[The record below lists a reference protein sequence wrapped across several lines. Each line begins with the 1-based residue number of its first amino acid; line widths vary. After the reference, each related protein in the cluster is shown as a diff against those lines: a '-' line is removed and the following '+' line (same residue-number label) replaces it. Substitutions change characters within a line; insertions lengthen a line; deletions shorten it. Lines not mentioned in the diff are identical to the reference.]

1 MMKKL
6 VSLLLALVMA
16 LGLCTSA
23 IAETNGESE
32 DVQTGNETYTMETVL
47 AGVDALTLEDVAES
61 ERDAAKEAAKN
72 FLQTNFAVVK
82 NNGKF
87 FLVITDV
94 RFRYDL
100 FFVTEGDKTRV
111 KGIVDNYEAPIAN
124 GSKTTIKAVLN
135 SYIVQY
141 GNNCGRIDGV
151 DFGWLMNIYKAAAER
166 LVLQSTETGK
176 VQGID
181 KLRINGGEDSTYPY
195 KNGEYI
201 KGDGPNSTAQDMAN
215 SAVTYFKKYFKC
227 GTETFNEETR
237 GTVTYNKDIYENNSF
252 KNRDK
257 AQQAITDYNNLSP
270 MAQIYLNELE
280 IYQDGGPGVGPR
292 GISFWQLIQ
301 QYNEQLNG
309 SQGGGNNPSH
319 GPTTGNITDVK
330 SLPDAASVAGTQA
343 RDFLGGANGST
354 TGVVKY
360 TYTPGGNDKAP
371 VGDISI
377 NGTDIGNDGMFTD
390 TAKARAAIN
399 AYYNL
404 QPAAR
409 DILDM
414 LFLRE
419 KTPWGAQLW
428 KFSRRM
434 ANFESMVQIAE
445 SKGDDS
451 VKTDPLSKENGAAEM
466 LRSTGGFTAPDLGR
480 NFTITF
486 PRQLERGTDYNYNY
500 QVVDGVGVLTVEMY
514 AGNKQH
520 WIEAGLANPEGIKYT
535 VVLRNPTNGIYHG
548 AAAGNGNS
556 GVWDAWAKG
565 TIALNEYTDE
575 MEKFSF
581 GLAAVNTRDGFM
593 TVNAIENYGEM
604 MVLSVWNSNKN
615 MNEGSPVKNLVL
627 VRIRVVDQFS
637 YEAEAGMVPAVNVK
651 DEERVKVTGVNAE
664 IWNVTREAERLVVR
678 PKDGTLASK
687 FENGQISP
695 IGTLTIKAPEGYTE
709 LDSVI
714 MNGKPMNEKSFE
726 NGVWTCPRFFPVQ
739 DNGNAAMVSTRTFV
753 LNWKSGSGQNA
764 KYFPETFTLYFGES
778 SSAVEDALN
787 KAYKDNYQVNTD
799 MTISLQPKTNMEKD
813 IGAVGDNGINVIYD
827 EITGGFH
834 TTFDSKKGMPTL
846 ALLEKGMVIEPS
858 AEIKEN
864 GTVAGFHAHPFETNN
879 DPQNMGSSWF
889 DSVMKGFIEEHRDTN
904 HTRTYGYPSNT
915 VARTIPFVAT
925 NKLVR
930 DGMTVYFSFTQAY
943 RGMVI
948 EWVDAQDKVLGYT
961 FAYGRND
968 PFVATTQTDMTAGGP
983 EENREYSEPFAV
995 GPDGGK
1001 FWCERYPQEGGNGQ
1015 KWYFRLR
1022 VSGHSEWSGEYTVYL
1037 PYSYLEITDAEAQ
1050 RLINSGRKARID
1062 HYVNGDG
1069 MAPET
1074 LEGTYTEW
1082 GICFKTGSFSPF
1094 VISTAAQSSS
1104 GGGYYYGG
1112 ASTPGISAVKTADA
1126 AKSATD
1132 YTSGIYGLTF
1142 RSTAAFSGFKGVQVD
1157 GRTIAAANYVAE
1169 DNGGIEVYLKAVYL
1183 RTLKDGRHTV
1193 TILSDAG
1200 NVTMNFTI
1208 GGVDSPTTF
1217 DAGIGAYVGMALASV
1232 GGMAWIRRRKR

>member
-1 MMKKL
+1 MMKKV

-61 ERDAAKEAAKN
+61 ERGAAKEAAKN
-72 FLQTNFAVVK
+72 FLQTNFAVVT

-141 GNNCGRIDGV
+141 GNNCGRTDGV

-215 SAVTYFKKYFKC
+215 SAVTYFKKYFEC

-309 SQGGGNNPSH
+309 SQGGGNNPG
-319 GPTTGNITDVK
+319 GPPPSTGNVTDV
-330 SLPDAASVAGTQA
+330 SNLPGNGQPNEEAKV
-343 RDFLGGANGST
+343 FLGQNGYME
-354 TGVVKY
+354 Y
-360 TYTPGGNDKAP
+360 TYTSEYES
-371 VGDISI
+371 DISFRGVSI
-377 NGTDIGNDGMFTD
+377 DNKGRFVE
-390 TAKARAAIN
+390 AQKVRAAIT
-399 AYYNL
+399 AYKNL
-404 QPAAR
+404 SQEAKS
-409 DILDM
+409 ILNN
-414 LFLRE
+414 LRICADDE
-419 KTPWGAQLW
+419 QWT
-428 KFSRRM
+428 FSRRM
-434 ANFESMVQIAE
+434 WHLERMLYFSESSNSSRVTPVTMPKDGVVEA
-445 SKGDDS
+445 
-451 VKTDPLSKENGAAEM
+451 M
-466 LRSTGGFTAPDLGR
+466 LEAGFTAPVLGDD
-480 NFTITF
+480 FAVAF
-486 PRQLERGTDYNYNY
+486 PSQLERYKDYDYNYSIIDN
-500 QVVDGVGVLTVEMY
+500 VGVLTVEVR
-514 AGNKQH
+514 AGDRAHWLEAASASDDGDITYGIVFRNKT
-520 WIEAGLANPEGIKYT
+520 GAN
-535 VVLRNPTNGIYHG
+535 YHG
-548 AAAGNGNS
+548 SAFGNGGSGYWQVWAANEETLKNS
-556 GVWDAWAKG
+556 GKA
-565 TIALNEYTDE
+565 TTHYNSL
-575 MEKFSF
+575 
-581 GLAAVNTRDGFM
+581 GLAAVNQQNGVM

-604 MVLSVWNSNKN
+604 MALSVWNNASSAK
-615 MNEGSPVKNLVL
+615 EGAPVKHLL
-627 VRIRVVDQFS
+627 TMRIRIVDQFT
-637 YEAEAGMVPAVNVK
+637 YEAEAGMGEEVLPAVNVQ
-651 DEERVKVTGVNAE
+651 DEKRVSYTLNGENTWRVV
-664 IWNVTREAERLVVR
+664 REKERLVVR
-678 PKDGTLASK
+678 PAEGTLADK
-687 FENGQISP
+687 FAANNDWSNV
-695 IGTLTIKAPEGYTE
+695 IGTLTVATPIAGYK
-709 LDSVI
+709 LAAV
-714 MNGKPMNEKSFE
+714 NGNPVN
-726 NGVWTCPRFFPVQ
+726 NGGDTWICDRFFPQ
-739 DNGNAAMVSTRTFV
+739 SN
-753 LNWKSGSGQNA
+753 GQNTSGVVTTRQFTLTWTSNSDQYA
-764 KYFPETFTLYFGES
+764 ETFTLYIGEN
-778 SSAVEDALN
+778 SAVVKNELN
-787 KAYKDNYQVNTD
+787 EAYKELNNGRT
-799 MTISLQPKTNMEKD
+799 TIVAFQSANDAQQD
-813 IGAVGDNGINVIYD
+813 ISDVSGSSVDVVYD
-827 EITGGFH
+827 SVTGGFH
-834 TTFDSKKGMPTL
+834 TTFDSSKPMPT
-846 ALLEKGMVIEPS
+846 AEQLEQGMVIEPG
-858 AEIKEN
+858 EGIDK
-864 GTVAGFHAHPFETNN
+864 TKVARFHVHPFQTNA
-879 DPQNMGSSWF
+879 DPADSTSDWF
-889 DSVMKGFIEEHRDTN
+889 KDILKGFQKERED
-904 HTRTYGYPSNT
+904 SNKSDQIFDYKAT
-915 VARTIPFVAT
+915 EDNIARTIPFVAT
-925 NKLVR
+925 NSVTH
-930 DGMTVYFSFTQAY
+930 GGVTVYFAFTPAY
-943 RGMVI
+943 RGKVI

-968 PFVATTQTDMTAGGP
+968 PFVATTQTDMTASGP
-983 EENREYSEPFAV
+983 EENRKYSEPFAV

-1022 VSGHSEWSGEYTVYL
+1022 VSGHSEWNGEYTVYL
-1037 PYSYLEITDAEAQ
+1037 PYSYLKITDAEAQ

-1082 GICFKTGSFSPF
+1082 GICFKTSSFSPF

-1104 GGGYYYGG
+1104 GGGYYYYGG
-1112 ASTPGISAVKTADA
+1112 ASTPSISAVKTADA

-1169 DNGGIEVYLKAVYL
+1169 DNSGIEVYLKAVYL

-1232 GGMAWIRRRKR
+1232 GGMAWMRRRKR

>member
-1 MMKKL
+1 MKKA
-6 VSLLLALVMA
+6 VSLLLTLI
-16 LGLCTSA
+16 LTLSLCTPVLADPGDEGEENMPQQGQQENNGPQWPADTEQCFFYEDNNEIYYSGTGLSQGRSVTFGQ
-23 IAETNGESE
+23 IFKRTHIEGTGDSFTPLTGFTVDSTTKEGLTAEANGNALTISVAGDCEPGESFVILTADNE
-32 DVQTGNETYTMETVL
+32 KYALCVNVHESSGGN
-47 AGVDALTLEDVAES
+47 
-61 ERDAAKEAAKN
+61 
-72 FLQTNFAVVK
+72 
-82 NNGKF
+82 
-87 FLVITDV
+87 
-94 RFRYDL
+94 
-100 FFVTEGDKTRV
+100 
-111 KGIVDNYEAPIAN
+111 
-124 GSKTTIKAVLN
+124 
-135 SYIVQY
+135 
-141 GNNCGRIDGV
+141 
-151 DFGWLMNIYKAAAER
+151 
-166 LVLQSTETGK
+166 
-176 VQGID
+176 QG
-181 KLRINGGEDSTYPY
+181 G
-195 KNGEYI
+195 
-201 KGDGPNSTAQDMAN
+201 Q
-215 SAVTYFKKYFKC
+215 
-227 GTETFNEETR
+227 
-237 GTVTYNKDIYENNSF
+237 
-252 KNRDK
+252 
-257 AQQAITDYNNLSP
+257 
-270 MAQIYLNELE
+270 
-280 IYQDGGPGVGPR
+280 GGP
-292 GISFWQLIQ
+292 
-301 QYNEQLNG
+301 
-309 SQGGGNNPSH
+309 
-319 GPTTGNITDVK
+319 PTTGQIK
-330 SLPDAASVAGTQA
+330 DAKQLTGDKPAIDMALDYLGIGTSGAAGSVTY
-343 RDFLGGANGST
+343 
-354 TGVVKY
+354 KY
-360 TYTPGGNDKAP
+360 VDGGNS
-371 VGDISI
+371 DISI
-377 NGTDIGNDGMFTD
+377 NGTSIGPDGLFTD
-390 TAKARAAIN
+390 TAAARAAVN
-399 AYYNL
+399 AYYSL
-404 QPAAR
+404 QPAAQN
-409 DILDM
+409 ILDT
-414 LFLRE
+414 LYLRVNDE
-419 KTPWGAQLW
+419 LW
-428 KFSRRM
+428 MFSRRM
-434 ANFESMVQIAE
+434 DYFRQLVQIAE
-445 SKGDDS
+445 AKGDDS
-451 VKTDPLSKENGAAEM
+451 VPTDPLDSENEAAVM
-466 LRSTGGFTAPDLGR
+466 LKNGGFTAPALGR
-480 NFTITF
+480 DMTITF
-486 PRQLERGTDYNYNY
+486 PEQLVRGVDYNYNY
-500 QVVDGVGVLTVEMY
+500 ALVDSIGVLTVEIY
-514 AGNKQH
+514 KGEKQH
-520 WIEAGLANPEGIKYT
+520 WIEAARNNPKGINYQ
-535 VVLRNPTNGIYHG
+535 VIFRNPTGGDYHEST
-548 AAAGNGNS
+548 AGNGNS

-565 TIALNEYTDE
+565 TIALNKYTDE

-651 DEERVKVTGVNAE
+651 DKERVKVTGVNAE

-879 DPQNMGSSWF
+879 DPQDMDSSWF
-889 DSVMKGFIEEHRDTN
+889 DSVMKGFIEEHKDTN

-925 NKLVR
+925 NELKR
-930 DGMTVYFSFTQAY
+930 DGVTVYFSFTQAY

-968 PFVATTQTDMTAGGP
+968 PFVATTQTDMIENGP
-983 EENREYSEPFAV
+983 TKGTKYDEPFAV

-1037 PYSYLEITDAEAQ
+1037 PYGYLGISEQEAQ

-1082 GICFKTGSFSPF
+1082 GICFKTSSFSPF

-1217 DAGIGAYVGMALASV
+1217 DAGIGAYIGMALASV
-1232 GGMAWIRRRKR
+1232 GGMAWMRRRKR

>member
-1 MMKKL
+1 MKKA

-16 LGLCTSA
+16 VGLVVPVWGNDLPSGTKPLFFYGQDNKQEWHYFNGTGLGQGNSVTFDRVYKDEGNDSYTQLTGFTVDSQATAAGLTATVNGGALTVTAANDCD
-23 IAETNGESE
+23 AEVKFVVIEAAG
-32 DVQTGNETYTMETVL
+32 VKYALRVIVNETS
-47 AGVDALTLEDVAES
+47 G
-61 ERDAAKEAAKN
+61 
-72 FLQTNFAVVK
+72 
-82 NNGKF
+82 
-87 FLVITDV
+87 
-94 RFRYDL
+94 
-100 FFVTEGDKTRV
+100 
-111 KGIVDNYEAPIAN
+111 
-124 GSKTTIKAVLN
+124 
-135 SYIVQY
+135 
-141 GNNCGRIDGV
+141 GN
-151 DFGWLMNIYKAAAER
+151 
-166 LVLQSTETGK
+166 
-176 VQGID
+176 QG
-181 KLRINGGEDSTYPY
+181 G
-195 KNGEYI
+195 
-201 KGDGPNSTAQDMAN
+201 Q
-215 SAVTYFKKYFKC
+215 
-227 GTETFNEETR
+227 
-237 GTVTYNKDIYENNSF
+237 
-252 KNRDK
+252 
-257 AQQAITDYNNLSP
+257 
-270 MAQIYLNELE
+270 
-280 IYQDGGPGVGPR
+280 GGP
-292 GISFWQLIQ
+292 
-301 QYNEQLNG
+301 
-309 SQGGGNNPSH
+309 
-319 GPTTGNITDVK
+319 PTTGQIK
-330 SLPDAASVAGTQA
+330 DAKQLTGDKPAIDMALDYLGIGTSGAAGSVTY
-343 RDFLGGANGST
+343 
-354 TGVVKY
+354 KY
-360 TYTPGGNDKAP
+360 VDGGNS
-371 VGDISI
+371 DISI
-377 NGTDIGNDGMFTD
+377 NGTSIGPDGLFTD
-390 TAKARAAIN
+390 TAAARAAVN
-399 AYYNL
+399 AYYSL
-404 QPAAR
+404 QPAAQN
-409 DILDM
+409 ILDT
-414 LFLRE
+414 LYLRVNDE
-419 KTPWGAQLW
+419 LW
-428 KFSRRM
+428 MFSRRM
-434 ANFESMVQIAE
+434 DYFRQLVQIAE
-445 SKGDDS
+445 AKGDDS
-451 VKTDPLSKENGAAEM
+451 VPTDPLDSENEAAVM
-466 LRSTGGFTAPDLGR
+466 LKNGGFTAPALGR
-480 NFTITF
+480 DMTITF
-486 PRQLERGTDYNYNY
+486 PEQLVRGVDYNYNY
-500 QVVDGVGVLTVEMY
+500 ALVDSIGVLTVEIY
-514 AGNKQH
+514 KGEKQH
-520 WIEAGLANPEGIKYT
+520 WIEAARNNPKGINYQ
-535 VVLRNPTNGIYHG
+535 VIFRNPTGGDYHEST
-548 AAAGNGNS
+548 AGNGNS

-565 TIALNEYTDE
+565 EISLRKNSDRTDS
-575 MEKFSF
+575 KGF

-604 MVLSVWNSNKN
+604 MVLSVWNSNEN

-637 YEAEAGMVPAVNVK
+637 YETEAGMGEESLPAVNVK
-651 DEERVKVTGVNAE
+651 DKERVKVTGVNAE

-726 NGVWTCPRFFPVQ
+726 NGVWTCPRFFPFQ
-739 DNGNAAMVSTRTFV
+739 DNSSAAMVSTRTFV
-753 LNWKSGSGQNA
+753 LNWKNGSGQNA

-778 SSAVEDALN
+778 RSAVEDALN
-787 KAYKDNYQVNTD
+787 KAYRDNYQVNTN
-799 MTISLQPKTNMEKD
+799 MTVSLQPGTEAEKD
-813 IGAVGDNGINVIYD
+813 ISAVGGTGINVIYD

-858 AEIKEN
+858 AEIKGK

-879 DPQNMGSSWF
+879 DPQDMDSSWF
-889 DSVMKGFIEEHRDTN
+889 DSVMKGFIEEHKDTN

-930 DGMTVYFSFTQAY
+930 DGVTVYFAFTQAY

-968 PFVATTQTDMTAGGP
+968 PFVATTQTDMTASGP
-983 EENREYSEPFAV
+983 EENRKYSEPFAV

-1022 VSGHSEWSGEYTVYL
+1022 VSGHSEWNGEYTVYL
-1037 PYSYLEITDAEAQ
+1037 PYSYLEITGAEAQ

-1082 GICFKTGSFSPF
+1082 GICFKTRSFSPF

-1104 GGGYYYGG
+1104 GGGYYYYGG

-1217 DAGIGAYVGMALASV
+1217 DAGIGAYIGMALASV
-1232 GGMAWIRRRKR
+1232 GGMAWMRRRKR

>member
-1 MMKKL
+1 MMKKV

-16 LGLCTSA
+16 LGLVVPVWGNDLPSGTEPLFFYGQDNKQEWHYFNGTGLGQGNSVTFDRVYKDEGNDSYTQLTGFTVDSQATAAGLTATVNGGALTVTAANDCD
-23 IAETNGESE
+23 AEVKFVVIEAAG
-32 DVQTGNETYTMETVL
+32 VKYALRVIVNETS
-47 AGVDALTLEDVAES
+47 G
-61 ERDAAKEAAKN
+61 
-72 FLQTNFAVVK
+72 
-82 NNGKF
+82 
-87 FLVITDV
+87 
-94 RFRYDL
+94 
-100 FFVTEGDKTRV
+100 
-111 KGIVDNYEAPIAN
+111 
-124 GSKTTIKAVLN
+124 
-135 SYIVQY
+135 
-141 GNNCGRIDGV
+141 GN
-151 DFGWLMNIYKAAAER
+151 
-166 LVLQSTETGK
+166 
-176 VQGID
+176 QG
-181 KLRINGGEDSTYPY
+181 G
-195 KNGEYI
+195 
-201 KGDGPNSTAQDMAN
+201 Q
-215 SAVTYFKKYFKC
+215 
-227 GTETFNEETR
+227 
-237 GTVTYNKDIYENNSF
+237 
-252 KNRDK
+252 
-257 AQQAITDYNNLSP
+257 
-270 MAQIYLNELE
+270 
-280 IYQDGGPGVGPR
+280 GGP
-292 GISFWQLIQ
+292 
-301 QYNEQLNG
+301 
-309 SQGGGNNPSH
+309 
-319 GPTTGNITDVK
+319 PTTGQIK
-330 SLPDAASVAGTQA
+330 DAKQLTGDKPAIDMALDYLGIGTSGAAGSVTY
-343 RDFLGGANGST
+343 
-354 TGVVKY
+354 KY
-360 TYTPGGNDKAP
+360 VDGGNS
-371 VGDISI
+371 DISI
-377 NGTDIGNDGMFTD
+377 NGTSIGPDGLFTD
-390 TAKARAAIN
+390 TAAARAAVN
-399 AYYNL
+399 AYYSL
-404 QPAAR
+404 QPAAQN
-409 DILDM
+409 ILDT
-414 LFLRE
+414 LYLRVNDE
-419 KTPWGAQLW
+419 LW
-428 KFSRRM
+428 MFSRRM
-434 ANFESMVQIAE
+434 DYFRQLVQIAE
-445 SKGDDS
+445 AKGDDS
-451 VKTDPLSKENGAAEM
+451 VPTDPLDSENEAAVM
-466 LRSTGGFTAPDLGR
+466 LKNGGFTAPALGR
-480 NFTITF
+480 DMTITF
-486 PRQLERGTDYNYNY
+486 PEQLVRGVDYNYNY
-500 QVVDGVGVLTVEMY
+500 ALVDSIGVLTVEIY
-514 AGNKQH
+514 KGEKQH
-520 WIEAGLANPEGIKYT
+520 WIEAARNNPKGINYQ
-535 VVLRNPTNGIYHG
+535 VIFRNPTGGDYHEST
-548 AAAGNGNS
+548 AGNGNS

-565 TIALNEYTDE
+565 EISLRKNSDRTDS
-575 MEKFSF
+575 KGF

-604 MVLSVWNSNKN
+604 MVLSVWNSNEN

-637 YEAEAGMVPAVNVK
+637 YEAETGMVPAVNVK

-726 NGVWTCPRFFPVQ
+726 NGVWTCPRFFPFQ
-739 DNGNAAMVSTRTFV
+739 DNGSAAMVSTRTFV

-778 SSAVEDALN
+778 SSAVKAALN
-787 KAYKDNYQVNTD
+787 KAYIDNGGTGSIAV
-799 MTISLQPKTNMEKD
+799 SLQPGIEAEKD
-813 IGAVGDNGINVIYD
+813 IGAVGDTGISVAYD

-834 TTFDSKKGMPTL
+834 TTFDSEKGMPTL

-858 AEIKEN
+858 TEIKGN
-864 GTVAGFHAHPFETNN
+864 GAVAGFHAHPFETNN

-889 DSVMKGFIEEHRDTN
+889 DSVMKGFIEEHKDTN
-904 HTRTYGYPSNT
+904 HTRTYDYSSNT

-930 DGMTVYFSFTQAY
+930 DGVTVYFSFTQAY

-968 PFVATTQTDMTAGGP
+968 PFVATTQTDMTASGP
-983 EENREYSEPFAV
+983 EENSEYSEPFAV

-1037 PYSYLEITDAEAQ
+1037 PYGYLGISEQEAQ

-1082 GICFKTGSFSPF
+1082 GICFKTRSFSPF

-1104 GGGYYYGG
+1104 GGGYYYYGG

-1217 DAGIGAYVGMALASV
+1217 DAGIGAYIGMALASV
-1232 GGMAWIRRRKR
+1232 GGMAWMSRKKR

>member
-1 MMKKL
+1 MMKKV

-61 ERDAAKEAAKN
+61 ERGAAKEAAKN
-72 FLQTNFAVVK
+72 FLQTNFAVVT

-141 GNNCGRIDGV
+141 GNNCGRTDGV

-215 SAVTYFKKYFKC
+215 SAVTYFKKYFEC

-309 SQGGGNNPSH
+309 SQGGGNNPG
-319 GPTTGNITDVK
+319 GPPPSTGNVTDV
-330 SLPDAASVAGTQA
+330 SNLPGNGQPNEEAKV
-343 RDFLGGANGST
+343 FLGQNGYME
-354 TGVVKY
+354 Y
-360 TYTPGGNDKAP
+360 TYTSEYES
-371 VGDISI
+371 DISFRGVSI
-377 NGTDIGNDGMFTD
+377 DNKGRFVE
-390 TAKARAAIN
+390 AQKVRAAIT
-399 AYYNL
+399 AYKNL
-404 QPAAR
+404 SQEAKS
-409 DILDM
+409 ILNN
-414 LFLRE
+414 LRICADDE
-419 KTPWGAQLW
+419 QWT
-428 KFSRRM
+428 FSRRM
-434 ANFESMVQIAE
+434 WHLERMLYFSESSNSSRVTPVTMPKDGVVEA
-445 SKGDDS
+445 
-451 VKTDPLSKENGAAEM
+451 M
-466 LRSTGGFTAPDLGR
+466 LEAGFTAPVLGDD
-480 NFTITF
+480 FAVAF
-486 PRQLERGTDYNYNY
+486 PSQLERYKDYDYNYSIIDN
-500 QVVDGVGVLTVEMY
+500 VGVLTVEVR
-514 AGNKQH
+514 AGDRAHWLEAASASDDGDITYGIVFRNKT
-520 WIEAGLANPEGIKYT
+520 GAN
-535 VVLRNPTNGIYHG
+535 YHG
-548 AAAGNGNS
+548 SAFGNGGSGYWQVWAANEETLKNS
-556 GVWDAWAKG
+556 GKA
-565 TIALNEYTDE
+565 TTHYNSL
-575 MEKFSF
+575 
-581 GLAAVNTRDGFM
+581 GLAAVNQQNGVM

-604 MVLSVWNSNKN
+604 MALSVWNNASSAK
-615 MNEGSPVKNLVL
+615 EGAPVKHLL
-627 VRIRVVDQFS
+627 TMRIRIVDQFT
-637 YEAEAGMVPAVNVK
+637 YEAEAGMGEEVLPAVNVQ
-651 DEERVKVTGVNAE
+651 DEKRVSYTLNGENTWRVV
-664 IWNVTREAERLVVR
+664 REKERLVVR
-678 PKDGTLASK
+678 PAEGTLADK
-687 FENGQISP
+687 FAANNDWSNV
-695 IGTLTIKAPEGYTE
+695 IGTLTVATPIAGYK
-709 LDSVI
+709 LAAV
-714 MNGKPMNEKSFE
+714 NGNPVN
-726 NGVWTCPRFFPVQ
+726 NGGDTWICDRFFPQ
-739 DNGNAAMVSTRTFV
+739 SN
-753 LNWKSGSGQNA
+753 GQNTSGVVTTRQFTLTWTSNSDQYA
-764 KYFPETFTLYFGES
+764 ETFTLYIGEN
-778 SSAVEDALN
+778 SAVVKNELN
-787 KAYKDNYQVNTD
+787 EAYKELNNGRT
-799 MTISLQPKTNMEKD
+799 TIVAFQSANDAQQD
-813 IGAVGDNGINVIYD
+813 ISDVSGSSVDVVYD
-827 EITGGFH
+827 SVTGGFH
-834 TTFDSKKGMPTL
+834 TTFDSSKPMPT
-846 ALLEKGMVIEPS
+846 AEQLEQGMVIEPG
-858 AEIKEN
+858 EGIDK
-864 GTVAGFHAHPFETNN
+864 TKVARFHVHPFQTNA
-879 DPQNMGSSWF
+879 DPADSTSDWF
-889 DSVMKGFIEEHRDTN
+889 KDILKGFQKERED
-904 HTRTYGYPSNT
+904 SNKSDQIFDYKAT
-915 VARTIPFVAT
+915 EDNIARTIPFVAT
-925 NKLVR
+925 NSVTH
-930 DGMTVYFSFTQAY
+930 GGVTVYFAFTQAY
-943 RGMVI
+943 RGKVI

-968 PFVATTQTDMTAGGP
+968 PFVATTQTDMTASGP
-983 EENREYSEPFAV
+983 EENRKYSEPFAV

-1022 VSGHSEWSGEYTVYL
+1022 VSGHSEWNGEYTVYL
-1037 PYSYLEITDAEAQ
+1037 PYSYLKITDAEAQ

-1082 GICFKTGSFSPF
+1082 GICFKTSSFSPF

-1104 GGGYYYGG
+1104 GGGYYYYGG
-1112 ASTPGISAVKTADA
+1112 ASTPGISAVKTANA

-1193 TILSDAG
+1193 TILSDTG

-1232 GGMAWIRRRKR
+1232 GGMAWMRRRKR

>member
-1 MMKKL
+1 MMKKV

-61 ERDAAKEAAKN
+61 ERGAAKEAAKN
-72 FLQTNFAVVK
+72 FLQTNFAVVT

-141 GNNCGRIDGV
+141 GNNCGRTDGV

-215 SAVTYFKKYFKC
+215 SAVTYFKKYFEC

-309 SQGGGNNPSH
+309 SQGGGNNPG
-319 GPTTGNITDVK
+319 GPPPSTGNVTDV
-330 SLPDAASVAGTQA
+330 SNLPGNGQPNEEAKV
-343 RDFLGGANGST
+343 FLGQNGYME
-354 TGVVKY
+354 Y
-360 TYTPGGNDKAP
+360 TYTSEYES
-371 VGDISI
+371 DISFRGVSI
-377 NGTDIGNDGMFTD
+377 DNKGRFVE
-390 TAKARAAIN
+390 AQKVRAAIT
-399 AYYNL
+399 AYKNL
-404 QPAAR
+404 SQEAKS
-409 DILDM
+409 ILNN
-414 LFLRE
+414 LRICADDE
-419 KTPWGAQLW
+419 QWT
-428 KFSRRM
+428 FSRRM
-434 ANFESMVQIAE
+434 WHLERMLYFSESSNSSRVTPVTMPKDGVVEA
-445 SKGDDS
+445 
-451 VKTDPLSKENGAAEM
+451 M
-466 LRSTGGFTAPDLGR
+466 LEAGFTAPVLGDD
-480 NFTITF
+480 FAVAF
-486 PRQLERGTDYNYNY
+486 PSQLERYKDYDYNYSIIDN
-500 QVVDGVGVLTVEMY
+500 VGVLTVEVR
-514 AGNKQH
+514 AGDRAHWLEAASASDDGDITYGIVFRNKT
-520 WIEAGLANPEGIKYT
+520 GAN
-535 VVLRNPTNGIYHG
+535 YHG
-548 AAAGNGNS
+548 SAFGNGGSGYWQVWAANEETLKNS
-556 GVWDAWAKG
+556 GKA
-565 TIALNEYTDE
+565 TTHYNSL
-575 MEKFSF
+575 
-581 GLAAVNTRDGFM
+581 GLAAVNQQNGVM

-604 MVLSVWNSNKN
+604 MALSVWNNASSAK
-615 MNEGSPVKNLVL
+615 EGAPVKHLL
-627 VRIRVVDQFS
+627 TMRIRIVDQFT
-637 YEAEAGMVPAVNVK
+637 YEAEAGMGEEVLPAVNVQ
-651 DEERVKVTGVNAE
+651 DEKRVSYTLNGENTWRVV
-664 IWNVTREAERLVVR
+664 REKERLVVR
-678 PKDGTLASK
+678 PAEGTLADK
-687 FENGQISP
+687 FAANNDWSNV
-695 IGTLTIKAPEGYTE
+695 IGTLTVATPIAGYK
-709 LDSVI
+709 LAAV
-714 MNGKPMNEKSFE
+714 NGNPVN
-726 NGVWTCPRFFPVQ
+726 NGGDTWICDRFFPQ
-739 DNGNAAMVSTRTFV
+739 SN
-753 LNWKSGSGQNA
+753 GQNTSGVVTTRQFTLTWTSNSDQYA
-764 KYFPETFTLYFGES
+764 ETFTLYIGEN
-778 SSAVEDALN
+778 SAVVKNELN
-787 KAYKDNYQVNTD
+787 EAYKELNNGRT
-799 MTISLQPKTNMEKD
+799 TIVAFQSANDAQQD
-813 IGAVGDNGINVIYD
+813 ISDVSGSSVDVVYD
-827 EITGGFH
+827 SVTGGFH
-834 TTFDSKKGMPTL
+834 TTFDSSKPMPT
-846 ALLEKGMVIEPS
+846 AEQLEQGMVIEPG
-858 AEIKEN
+858 EGIDK
-864 GTVAGFHAHPFETNN
+864 TKVARFHVHPFQTNA
-879 DPQNMGSSWF
+879 DPADSTSDWF
-889 DSVMKGFIEEHRDTN
+889 KDILKGFQKERED
-904 HTRTYGYPSNT
+904 SNKSDQIFDYKAT
-915 VARTIPFVAT
+915 EDNIARTIPFVAT
-925 NKLVR
+925 NSVTH
-930 DGMTVYFSFTQAY
+930 GGVTVYFAFTQAY
-943 RGMVI
+943 RGKVI

-968 PFVATTQTDMTAGGP
+968 PFVATTQTDMTASGP
-983 EENREYSEPFAV
+983 EENRKYSEPFAV

-1082 GICFKTGSFSPF
+1082 GICFKTSSFSPF

-1104 GGGYYYGG
+1104 GGGYYYYGG

-1217 DAGIGAYVGMALASV
+1217 DAGIGAYIGMALASV
-1232 GGMAWIRRRKR
+1232 GGMAWMRRRKR

>member
-1 MMKKL
+1 MMKKV

-16 LGLCTSA
+16 LGLCVNVW
-23 IAETNGESE
+23 AEGDDENT
-32 DVQTGNETYTMETVL
+32 QTGSQEYTMETVVEG
-47 AGVDALTLEDVAES
+47 AVALTDNEAEKAAI
-61 ERDAAKEAAKN
+61 RDYLN
-72 FLQTNFAVVK
+72 TYFAVVD
-82 NNGKF
+82 NENG
-87 FLVITDV
+87 
-94 RFRYDL
+94 
-100 FFVTEGDKTRV
+100 FFVVINNVGLRRDIFVQTQEQKATVQNAVNGYNAQIGETNRSTAAILGEYQV
-111 KGIVDNYEAPIAN
+111 K
-124 GSKTTIKAVLN
+124 
-135 SYIVQY
+135 Y
-141 GNNCGRIDGV
+141 GNGART
-151 DFGWLMNIYKAAAER
+151 FGNLMGMYTAALNRPAVQINEG
-166 LVLQSTETGK
+166 SNGPDTGK
-176 VQGID
+176 VKGVHLLKSSD
-181 KLRINGGEDSTYPY
+181 GTDYPY
-195 KNGEYI
+195 NNAEYI
-201 KGDGPNSTAQDMAN
+201 TAADAN
-215 SAVTYFKKYFKC
+215 AAIEY
-227 GTETFNEETR
+227 FNEYFTYRTWELKD
-237 GTVTYNKDIYENNSF
+237 GNKYNTVTYNDSIYSKET
-252 KNRDK
+252 DK
-257 AQQAITDYNNLSP
+257 ITDEAKAKEAIVEYNKLDPAVQVS
-270 MAQIYLNELE
+270 LNELE
-280 IYQDGGPGVGPR
+280 IRVATGPSGTEQFR
-292 GISFWQLIQ
+292 FWRLIQ
-301 QYNEQLNG
+301 RFDEQLNG
-309 SQGGGNNPSH
+309 SQGSGNNPSH
-319 GPTTGNITDVK
+319 GPTTGNITDVQ

-343 RDFLGGANGST
+343 RDFLGGVNGST

-360 TYTPGGNDKAP
+360 TYTPGGSGKDP

-486 PRQLERGTDYNYNY
+486 PRQLERGKDYNYNY
-500 QVVDGVGVLTVEMY
+500 QVMDGIGVLTVEMY

-581 GLAAVNTRDGFM
+581 GLAAVNARDGFM

-604 MVLSVWNSNKN
+604 MVLSVWNSNEN

-637 YEAEAGMVPAVNVK
+637 YEAESGMGEESLPAVNVK

-678 PKDGTLASK
+678 PKDGTLASI
-687 FENGQISP
+687 FEAGKKWKN
-695 IGTLTIKAPEGYTE
+695 IGTLTVAAPMSDYK
-709 LDSVI
+709 LAAV
-714 MNGKPMNEKSFE
+714 NGKQIS
-726 NGVWTCPRFFPVQ
+726 NGGDTWTCEQFFPQ
-739 DNGNAAMVSTRTFV
+739 SNGQNGPGTATTRTFTLTWV
-753 LNWKSGSGQNA
+753 SGDAQ
-764 KYFPETFTLYFGES
+764 YDEQFTLYIGEMATTAQDRFSQIVNAGSQS
-778 SSAVEDALN
+778 SVPVVAPSEEFANEAMGKITAGSGLDV
-787 KAYKDNYQVNTD
+787 T
-799 MTISLQPKTNMEKD
+799 
-813 IGAVGDNGINVIYD
+813 YD
-827 EITGGFH
+827 KSTGRFQA
-834 TTFDSKKGMPTL
+834 TFDGSKGLPSLADLDKGFVLVPDD
-846 ALLEKGMVIEPS
+846 AFKD
-858 AEIKEN
+858 K
-864 GTVAGFHAHPFETNN
+864 VAGFHTHPFESTGDPAEFDADWFKMVKLGFDQERSDPNRTN
-879 DPQNMGSSWF
+879 S
-889 DSVMKGFIEEHRDTN
+889 
-904 HTRTYGYPSNT
+904 YPENT

-925 NKLVR
+925 NRLVR
-930 DGMTVYFSFTQAY
+930 DGVTIYFAFTQNY

-948 EWVDAQDKVLGYT
+948 EWVDANNTVLGYT
-961 FAYGRND
+961 IAYGKNG
-968 PFVATTQTDMTAGGP
+968 PFVATTQTDMTASGP
-983 EENREYSEPFAV
+983 EENRKYSEPFAV

-1037 PYSYLEITDAEAQ
+1037 PYSYLKITDAEAQ

-1082 GICFKTGSFSPF
+1082 GICFKTRSFSPF

-1232 GGMAWIRRRKR
+1232 GGMAWMRRRKR

>member
-1 MMKKL
+1 MTFDRVYKDEGNDSYTQL
-6 VSLLLALVMA
+6 TGFTVDSQATAAGLTATVNGGALTVTA
-16 LGLCTSA
+16 ANDCD
-23 IAETNGESE
+23 AEVKFVVIEA
-32 DVQTGNETYTMETVL
+32 
-47 AGVDALTLEDVAES
+47 AGVKYALRVIVNES
-61 ERDAAKEAAKN
+61 S
-72 FLQTNFAVVK
+72 
-82 NNGKF
+82 G
-87 FLVITDV
+87 
-94 RFRYDL
+94 
-100 FFVTEGDKTRV
+100 G
-111 KGIVDNYEAPIAN
+111 
-124 GSKTTIKAVLN
+124 
-135 SYIVQY
+135 
-141 GNNCGRIDGV
+141 
-151 DFGWLMNIYKAAAER
+151 
-166 LVLQSTETGK
+166 
-176 VQGID
+176 QG
-181 KLRINGGEDSTYPY
+181 G
-195 KNGEYI
+195 
-201 KGDGPNSTAQDMAN
+201 Q
-215 SAVTYFKKYFKC
+215 
-227 GTETFNEETR
+227 
-237 GTVTYNKDIYENNSF
+237 
-252 KNRDK
+252 
-257 AQQAITDYNNLSP
+257 
-270 MAQIYLNELE
+270 
-280 IYQDGGPGVGPR
+280 GGP
-292 GISFWQLIQ
+292 
-301 QYNEQLNG
+301 
-309 SQGGGNNPSH
+309 
-319 GPTTGNITDVK
+319 PTTGQIK
-330 SLPDAASVAGTQA
+330 DAKQLTGDKPAIDMALDYLGIGTSGAAGSVTY
-343 RDFLGGANGST
+343 
-354 TGVVKY
+354 KY
-360 TYTPGGNDKAP
+360 VDGGNS
-371 VGDISI
+371 DISI
-377 NGTDIGNDGMFTD
+377 NGTSIGPDGLFTD
-390 TAKARAAIN
+390 TAAARAAVN
-399 AYYNL
+399 AYYSL
-404 QPAAR
+404 QPAAQN
-409 DILDM
+409 ILDT
-414 LFLRE
+414 LYLRVNDE
-419 KTPWGAQLW
+419 LW
-428 KFSRRM
+428 MFSRRM
-434 ANFESMVQIAE
+434 DYFRQLVQIAE
-445 SKGDDS
+445 AKGDDS
-451 VKTDPLSKENGAAEM
+451 VPTDPLDSENEAAVM
-466 LRSTGGFTAPDLGR
+466 LKNGGFTAPALGR
-480 NFTITF
+480 DMTITF
-486 PRQLERGTDYNYNY
+486 PEQLVRGVDYNYNY
-500 QVVDGVGVLTVEMY
+500 ALVDSIGVLTVEIY
-514 AGNKQH
+514 KGEKQH
-520 WIEAGLANPEGIKYT
+520 WIEAARNNPKGINYQ
-535 VVLRNPTNGIYHG
+535 VIFRNPTGGDYHEST
-548 AAAGNGNS
+548 AGNGNS

-565 TIALNEYTDE
+565 EISLRKNSDRTDS
-575 MEKFSF
+575 KGF

-604 MVLSVWNSNKN
+604 MVLSVWNSNEN

-637 YEAEAGMVPAVNVK
+637 YEAETGMVPAVNVK

-714 MNGKPMNEKSFE
+714 MNRKPMNEKSFE
-726 NGVWTCPRFFPVQ
+726 NGVWTCPRFFPFQ
-739 DNGNAAMVSTRTFV
+739 DNGSAAMVSTRTFV

-778 SSAVEDALN
+778 SSAVKAALN
-787 KAYKDNYQVNTD
+787 KAYIDNGGTGSIAV
-799 MTISLQPKTNMEKD
+799 SLQPGIEAEKD
-813 IGAVGDNGINVIYD
+813 IGAVGDTGISVAYD

-834 TTFDSKKGMPTL
+834 TTFDSEKGMPTL

-858 AEIKEN
+858 TEIKGN
-864 GTVAGFHAHPFETNN
+864 GAVAGFHAHPFETNN

-889 DSVMKGFIEEHRDTN
+889 DSVMKGFIEEHKDTN
-904 HTRTYGYPSNT
+904 HTRTYDYSSNT

-930 DGMTVYFSFTQAY
+930 DGVTVYFSFTQAY

-968 PFVATTQTDMTAGGP
+968 PFVATTQTDMTASGP
-983 EENREYSEPFAV
+983 EENRKYSEPFAV

-1022 VSGHSEWSGEYTVYL
+1022 VSGHSEWNGEYTVYL

-1082 GICFKTGSFSPF
+1082 GICFKTRSFSPF

-1104 GGGYYYGG
+1104 GGGYYYYGG
-1112 ASTPGISAVKTADA
+1112 ASTPSISAVKTADA

-1208 GGVDSPTTF
+1208 GGVDIRRMKRESLRRQIGLVLQEPFLFSQTVGENICAVRP
-1217 DAGIGAYVGMALASV
+1217 DAGDEAMRRAAAVACVDEAISAFPQGYDTVVGERGVTLSGGQKQRVAIARALAMDPEVLLFDEPTSALDPEMV
-1232 GGMAWIRRRKR
+1232 GEVLNVMRSLAREGMTMLVVTHEMAFARDVSNHVVFMSQGVICEEGVPSEVFGNPQKQETKDFLARFRSA

>member
-1 MMKKL
+1 MMKKV

-61 ERDAAKEAAKN
+61 ERGAAKEAAKN
-72 FLQTNFAVVK
+72 FLQTNFAVVT

-141 GNNCGRIDGV
+141 GNNCGRTDGV

-215 SAVTYFKKYFKC
+215 SAVTYFKKYFEC

-309 SQGGGNNPSH
+309 SQGGGNNPG
-319 GPTTGNITDVK
+319 GPPPSTGNVTDV
-330 SLPDAASVAGTQA
+330 SNLPGNGQPNEEAKV
-343 RDFLGGANGST
+343 FLGQNGYME
-354 TGVVKY
+354 Y
-360 TYTPGGNDKAP
+360 TYTSEYES
-371 VGDISI
+371 DISFRGVSI
-377 NGTDIGNDGMFTD
+377 DNKGRFVE
-390 TAKARAAIN
+390 AQKVRAAIT
-399 AYYNL
+399 AYKNL
-404 QPAAR
+404 SQEAKS
-409 DILDM
+409 ILNN
-414 LFLRE
+414 LRICADDE
-419 KTPWGAQLW
+419 QWT
-428 KFSRRM
+428 FSRRM
-434 ANFESMVQIAE
+434 WHLERMLYFSESSNSSRVTPVTMPKDGVVEA
-445 SKGDDS
+445 
-451 VKTDPLSKENGAAEM
+451 M
-466 LRSTGGFTAPDLGR
+466 LEAGFTAPVLGDD
-480 NFTITF
+480 FAVAF
-486 PRQLERGTDYNYNY
+486 PSQLERYKDYDYNYSIIDN
-500 QVVDGVGVLTVEMY
+500 VGVLTVEVR
-514 AGNKQH
+514 AGDRAHWLEAASASDDGDITYGIVFRNKT
-520 WIEAGLANPEGIKYT
+520 GAN
-535 VVLRNPTNGIYHG
+535 YHG
-548 AAAGNGNS
+548 SAFGNGGSGYWQVWAANEETLKNS
-556 GVWDAWAKG
+556 GKA
-565 TIALNEYTDE
+565 TTHYNSL
-575 MEKFSF
+575 
-581 GLAAVNTRDGFM
+581 GLAAVNQQNGVM

-604 MVLSVWNSNKN
+604 MALSVWNNASSAK
-615 MNEGSPVKNLVL
+615 EGAPVKHLL
-627 VRIRVVDQFS
+627 TMRIRIVDQFT
-637 YEAEAGMVPAVNVK
+637 YEAEAGMGEEVLPAVNVQ
-651 DEERVKVTGVNAE
+651 DEKRVSYTLNGENTWRVV
-664 IWNVTREAERLVVR
+664 REKERLVVR
-678 PKDGTLASK
+678 PAEGTLADK
-687 FENGQISP
+687 FAANNDWSNV
-695 IGTLTIKAPEGYTE
+695 IGTLTVATPIAGYK
-709 LDSVI
+709 LAAV
-714 MNGKPMNEKSFE
+714 NGNPVN
-726 NGVWTCPRFFPVQ
+726 NGGDTWICDRFFPQ
-739 DNGNAAMVSTRTFV
+739 SN
-753 LNWKSGSGQNA
+753 GQNTSGVVTTRQFTLTWTSNSDQYA
-764 KYFPETFTLYFGES
+764 ETFTLYIGEN
-778 SSAVEDALN
+778 SAVVKNELN
-787 KAYKDNYQVNTD
+787 EAYKELNNGRT
-799 MTISLQPKTNMEKD
+799 TIVAFQSANDAQQD
-813 IGAVGDNGINVIYD
+813 ISDVSGSSVDVVYD
-827 EITGGFH
+827 SVTGGFH
-834 TTFDSKKGMPTL
+834 TTFDSSKPMPT
-846 ALLEKGMVIEPS
+846 AEQLEQGMVIEPG
-858 AEIKEN
+858 EGIDK
-864 GTVAGFHAHPFETNN
+864 TKVARFHVHPFQTNA
-879 DPQNMGSSWF
+879 DPADSTSDWF
-889 DSVMKGFIEEHRDTN
+889 KDILKGFQKERED
-904 HTRTYGYPSNT
+904 SNKSDQIFDYKAT
-915 VARTIPFVAT
+915 EDNIARTIPFVAT
-925 NKLVR
+925 NSVTH
-930 DGMTVYFSFTQAY
+930 GGVTVYFAFTQAY

-948 EWVDAQDKVLGYT
+948 EWVDANNTVLGYT
-961 FAYGRND
+961 IAYGKNG
-968 PFVATTQTDMTAGGP
+968 PFVATTQTDMTASGP
-983 EENREYSEPFAV
+983 EENRKYSEPFAV

-1022 VSGHSEWSGEYTVYL
+1022 VSGHSEWNGEYTVYL
-1037 PYSYLEITDAEAQ
+1037 PYSYLKITDAEAQ

-1082 GICFKTGSFSPF
+1082 GICFKTSSFSPF

-1104 GGGYYYGG
+1104 GGGYYYYGG

-1232 GGMAWIRRRKR
+1232 GGMAWMRRRKR

>member
-1 MMKKL
+1 MMKKV

-16 LGLCTSA
+16 LGLVVPVWGNDLPSGTEPLFFYGQDNKQEWHYFNGTGLGQGNSVTFDRVYKDEGNDSYTQLTGFTVDSQATAAGLTATVNGGALTVTAANDCD
-23 IAETNGESE
+23 AEVKFVVIEA
-32 DVQTGNETYTMETVL
+32 
-47 AGVDALTLEDVAES
+47 AGVKYALRVIVNES
-61 ERDAAKEAAKN
+61 S
-72 FLQTNFAVVK
+72 
-82 NNGKF
+82 G
-87 FLVITDV
+87 
-94 RFRYDL
+94 
-100 FFVTEGDKTRV
+100 G
-111 KGIVDNYEAPIAN
+111 
-124 GSKTTIKAVLN
+124 
-135 SYIVQY
+135 
-141 GNNCGRIDGV
+141 
-151 DFGWLMNIYKAAAER
+151 
-166 LVLQSTETGK
+166 
-176 VQGID
+176 QG
-181 KLRINGGEDSTYPY
+181 G
-195 KNGEYI
+195 
-201 KGDGPNSTAQDMAN
+201 Q
-215 SAVTYFKKYFKC
+215 
-227 GTETFNEETR
+227 
-237 GTVTYNKDIYENNSF
+237 
-252 KNRDK
+252 
-257 AQQAITDYNNLSP
+257 
-270 MAQIYLNELE
+270 
-280 IYQDGGPGVGPR
+280 GGP
-292 GISFWQLIQ
+292 
-301 QYNEQLNG
+301 
-309 SQGGGNNPSH
+309 
-319 GPTTGNITDVK
+319 PTTGQIK
-330 SLPDAASVAGTQA
+330 DAKQLTGDKPAIDMALDYLGIGTSGAAGSVTY
-343 RDFLGGANGST
+343 
-354 TGVVKY
+354 KY
-360 TYTPGGNDKAP
+360 VDGGNS
-371 VGDISI
+371 DISI
-377 NGTDIGNDGMFTD
+377 NGTSIGPDGLFTD
-390 TAKARAAIN
+390 TAAARAAVN
-399 AYYNL
+399 AYYSL
-404 QPAAR
+404 QPAAQN
-409 DILDM
+409 ILDT
-414 LFLRE
+414 LYLRVNDE
-419 KTPWGAQLW
+419 LW
-428 KFSRRM
+428 MFSRRM
-434 ANFESMVQIAE
+434 DYFRQLVQIAE
-445 SKGDDS
+445 AKGDDS
-451 VKTDPLSKENGAAEM
+451 VPTDPLDSENEAAVM
-466 LRSTGGFTAPDLGR
+466 LKNGGFTAPALGR
-480 NFTITF
+480 DMTITF
-486 PRQLERGTDYNYNY
+486 PEQLVRGVDYNYNY
-500 QVVDGVGVLTVEMY
+500 ALVDSIGVLTVEIY
-514 AGNKQH
+514 KGEKQH
-520 WIEAGLANPEGIKYT
+520 WIEAARNNPKGINYQ
-535 VVLRNPTNGIYHG
+535 VIFRNPTGGDYHEST
-548 AAAGNGNS
+548 AGNGNS

-565 TIALNEYTDE
+565 EISLRKNSDRTDS
-575 MEKFSF
+575 KGF

-604 MVLSVWNSNKN
+604 MVLSVWNSNEN

-637 YEAEAGMVPAVNVK
+637 YEAETGMVPAVNVK

-714 MNGKPMNEKSFE
+714 MNRKPMNEKSFE
-726 NGVWTCPRFFPVQ
+726 NGVWTCPRFFPFQ
-739 DNGNAAMVSTRTFV
+739 DNGSAAMVSTRTFV

-778 SSAVEDALN
+778 SSAVKAALN
-787 KAYKDNYQVNTD
+787 KAYIDNGGTGSIAV
-799 MTISLQPKTNMEKD
+799 SLQPGIEAEKD
-813 IGAVGDNGINVIYD
+813 IGAVGDTGISVAYD

-834 TTFDSKKGMPTL
+834 TTFDSEKGMPTL

-858 AEIKEN
+858 TEIKGN
-864 GTVAGFHAHPFETNN
+864 GAVAGFHAHPFETNN

-889 DSVMKGFIEEHRDTN
+889 DSVMKGFIEEHKDTN
-904 HTRTYGYPSNT
+904 HTRTYDYSSNT

-930 DGMTVYFSFTQAY
+930 DGVTVYFSFTQAY

-968 PFVATTQTDMTAGGP
+968 PFVATTQTDMTASGP
-983 EENREYSEPFAV
+983 EENRKYSEPFAV

-1022 VSGHSEWSGEYTVYL
+1022 VSGHSEWNGEYTVYL

-1082 GICFKTGSFSPF
+1082 GICFKTRSFSPF

-1208 GGVDSPTTF
+1208 GEVDSPTTF
-1217 DAGIGAYVGMALASV
+1217 DAGIGAYIGMALASV
-1232 GGMAWIRRRKR
+1232 GSMAWMRRRKR

>member
-47 AGVDALTLEDVAES
+47 AGVDALSGDDDAKA
-61 ERDAAKEAAKN
+61 AAKEYLKKYFVVVN
-72 FLQTNFAVVK
+72 DNNMSFVVINNVGMRQDKFIQTQEQKATVQNVLTAYTTEISGVLDAYK
-82 NNGKF
+82 
-87 FLVITDV
+87 V
-94 RFRYDL
+94 RY
-100 FFVTEGDKTRV
+100 
-111 KGIVDNYEAPIAN
+111 
-124 GSKTTIKAVLN
+124 GSAEMAFSELLK
-135 SYIVQY
+135 
-141 GNNCGRIDGV
+141 
-151 DFGWLMNIYKAAAER
+151 IYRCAAER
-166 LVLQSTETGK
+166 PAIQNYENGGNGPDTGEVQGVHLLKCSGGTDEYPYNNQEYVSANDVTAAVSYFNEYFSYVTWETG
-176 VQGID
+176 D
-181 KLRINGGEDSTYPY
+181 RI
-195 KNGEYI
+195 EY
-201 KGDGPNSTAQDMAN
+201 N
-215 SAVTYFKKYFKC
+215 
-227 GTETFNEETR
+227 
-237 GTVTYNKDIYENNSF
+237 TVTFKDGIYDKDTNK
-252 KNRDK
+252 
-257 AQQAITDYNNLSP
+257 ITDQEKAKAAISAYNQLSP
-270 MAQIYLNELE
+270 AVQVLLNELE
-280 IYQDGGPGVGPR
+280 IRVATGPNGTEQFR
-292 GISFWQLIQ
+292 FWRLIQ
-301 QYNEQLNG
+301 RFDKQLNG
-309 SQGGGNNPSH
+309 SQGGGNNPGQ

-343 RDFLGGANGST
+343 RDFLGGGNDST

-419 KTPWGAQLW
+419 ETPWGAQLW

-445 SKGDDS
+445 AKGDDS
-451 VKTDPLSKENGAAEM
+451 VPTDPLDSENEAAVM
-466 LRSTGGFTAPDLGR
+466 LKNGGFTAPALGR
-480 NFTITF
+480 DMTITF
-486 PRQLERGTDYNYNY
+486 PEQLVRGVDYNYNY
-500 QVVDGVGVLTVEMY
+500 ALVDSIGVLTVEIY
-514 AGNKQH
+514 KGEKQH
-520 WIEAGLANPEGIKYT
+520 WIEAARNNPKGINYQ
-535 VVLRNPTNGIYHG
+535 VIFRNLTGGDYHEST
-548 AAAGNGNS
+548 AGNGNS

-565 TIALNEYTDE
+565 EISLRKNSDRTDS
-575 MEKFSF
+575 KGF
-581 GLAAVNTRDGFM
+581 GLAAVNQQNGFM

-651 DEERVKVTGVNAE
+651 DKERVKVTGVNAE

-678 PKDGTLASK
+678 PKDGTLASI
-687 FENGQISP
+687 FEAEKKWEN
-695 IGTLTIKAPEGYTE
+695 IGTLTVAAPMSDYK
-709 LDSVI
+709 LAAV
-714 MNGKPMNEKSFE
+714 NGKQIS
-726 NGVWTCPRFFPVQ
+726 NGGDTWTCKQFFPQ
-739 DNGNAAMVSTRTFV
+739 SNGQNGPGTATTRTFTLTWV
-753 LNWKSGSGQNA
+753 SGDAQ
-764 KYFPETFTLYFGES
+764 YDEQFTLYIGEMATTAQDRFSQIVNAGSQS
-778 SSAVEDALN
+778 SVPVVAPSEEFANEAMGKITAGSGLDV
-787 KAYKDNYQVNTD
+787 T
-799 MTISLQPKTNMEKD
+799 
-813 IGAVGDNGINVIYD
+813 YD
-827 EITGGFH
+827 KSTGRFQA
-834 TTFDSKKGMPTL
+834 TFDGSKGLPSLADLDKGFVLVPDD
-846 ALLEKGMVIEPS
+846 AFKD
-858 AEIKEN
+858 K
-864 GTVAGFHAHPFETNN
+864 VAGFHTHPFESTGDPAEFDADWFKMVKLGFDQERSDPNRTN
-879 DPQNMGSSWF
+879 S
-889 DSVMKGFIEEHRDTN
+889 
-904 HTRTYGYPSNT
+904 YPENT

-925 NKLVR
+925 NRLVR
-930 DGMTVYFSFTQAY
+930 DGVTIYFAFTQNY

-948 EWVDAQDKVLGYT
+948 EWVDANNTVLGYT
-961 FAYGRND
+961 IAYGKNG
-968 PFVATTQTDMTAGGP
+968 PFVMTTKTEVSENEP
-983 EENREYSEPFAV
+983 EHDKTYNEPFAV
-995 GPDGGK
+995 AEGGGE

-1022 VSGHSEWSGEYTVYL
+1022 VSGHSEWNGEYTVYL
-1037 PYSYLEITDAEAQ
+1037 PYSYLKITDAEAQ

-1082 GICFKTGSFSPF
+1082 GICFKTSSFSPF

-1104 GGGYYYGG
+1104 GGGYYYYGG

-1232 GGMAWIRRRKR
+1232 GGMAWMRRRKR

>member
-1 MMKKL
+1 MMKKV

-16 LGLCTSA
+16 LGLVVPVWGNDLPSGTEPLFFYGQDNKQEWHYFNGTGLGQGNSVTFDRVYKDEGNDSYTQLTGFTVDSQATAAGLTATVNGGALTVTAANDCD
-23 IAETNGESE
+23 AEVKFVVIEA
-32 DVQTGNETYTMETVL
+32 
-47 AGVDALTLEDVAES
+47 AGVKYALRVIVNES
-61 ERDAAKEAAKN
+61 S
-72 FLQTNFAVVK
+72 
-82 NNGKF
+82 G
-87 FLVITDV
+87 
-94 RFRYDL
+94 
-100 FFVTEGDKTRV
+100 G
-111 KGIVDNYEAPIAN
+111 
-124 GSKTTIKAVLN
+124 
-135 SYIVQY
+135 
-141 GNNCGRIDGV
+141 
-151 DFGWLMNIYKAAAER
+151 
-166 LVLQSTETGK
+166 
-176 VQGID
+176 QG
-181 KLRINGGEDSTYPY
+181 G
-195 KNGEYI
+195 
-201 KGDGPNSTAQDMAN
+201 Q
-215 SAVTYFKKYFKC
+215 
-227 GTETFNEETR
+227 
-237 GTVTYNKDIYENNSF
+237 
-252 KNRDK
+252 
-257 AQQAITDYNNLSP
+257 
-270 MAQIYLNELE
+270 
-280 IYQDGGPGVGPR
+280 GGP
-292 GISFWQLIQ
+292 
-301 QYNEQLNG
+301 
-309 SQGGGNNPSH
+309 
-319 GPTTGNITDVK
+319 PTTGQIK
-330 SLPDAASVAGTQA
+330 DAKQLTGDKPAIDMALDYLGIGTSGAAGSVTY
-343 RDFLGGANGST
+343 
-354 TGVVKY
+354 KY
-360 TYTPGGNDKAP
+360 VDGGNS
-371 VGDISI
+371 DISI
-377 NGTDIGNDGMFTD
+377 NGTSIGPDGLFTD
-390 TAKARAAIN
+390 TAAARAAVN
-399 AYYNL
+399 AYYSL
-404 QPAAR
+404 QPAAQN
-409 DILDM
+409 ILDT
-414 LFLRE
+414 LYLRVNDE
-419 KTPWGAQLW
+419 LW
-428 KFSRRM
+428 MFSRRM
-434 ANFESMVQIAE
+434 DYFRQLVQIAE
-445 SKGDDS
+445 AKGDDS
-451 VKTDPLSKENGAAEM
+451 VPTDPLDSENEAAVM
-466 LRSTGGFTAPDLGR
+466 LKNGGFTAPALGR
-480 NFTITF
+480 DMTITF
-486 PRQLERGTDYNYNY
+486 PEQLVRGVDYNYNY
-500 QVVDGVGVLTVEMY
+500 ALVDSIGVLTVEIY
-514 AGNKQH
+514 KGEKQH
-520 WIEAGLANPEGIKYT
+520 WIEAARNNPKGINYQ
-535 VVLRNPTNGIYHG
+535 VIFRNPTGGDYHEST
-548 AAAGNGNS
+548 AGNGNS

-565 TIALNEYTDE
+565 EISLRKNSDRTDS
-575 MEKFSF
+575 KGF

-604 MVLSVWNSNKN
+604 MVLSVWNSNEN

-637 YEAEAGMVPAVNVK
+637 YEAETGMVPAVNVK

-714 MNGKPMNEKSFE
+714 MNRKPMNEKSFE
-726 NGVWTCPRFFPVQ
+726 NGVWTCPRFFPFQ
-739 DNGNAAMVSTRTFV
+739 DNGSAAMVSTRTFV

-778 SSAVEDALN
+778 SSAVKAALN
-787 KAYKDNYQVNTD
+787 KAYIDNGGTGSIAV
-799 MTISLQPKTNMEKD
+799 SLQPGIEAEKD
-813 IGAVGDNGINVIYD
+813 IGAVGDTGISVAYD

-834 TTFDSKKGMPTL
+834 TTFDSEKGMPTL

-858 AEIKEN
+858 TEIKGN
-864 GTVAGFHAHPFETNN
+864 GAVAGFHAHPFETNN

-889 DSVMKGFIEEHRDTN
+889 DSVMKGFIEEHKDTN
-904 HTRTYGYPSNT
+904 HTRTYDYSSNT

-930 DGMTVYFSFTQAY
+930 DGVTVYFSFTQAY

-968 PFVATTQTDMTAGGP
+968 PFVATTQTDMTASGP
-983 EENREYSEPFAV
+983 EENRKYSEPFAV

-1022 VSGHSEWSGEYTVYL
+1022 VSGHSEWNGEYTVYL

-1082 GICFKTGSFSPF
+1082 GICFKTRSFSPF

-1232 GGMAWIRRRKR
+1232 GGMAWMRRRKR

>member
-1 MMKKL
+1 MR
-6 VSLLLALVMA
+6 
-16 LGLCTSA
+16 
-23 IAETNGESE
+23 
-32 DVQTGNETYTMETVL
+32 
-47 AGVDALTLEDVAES
+47 GV
-61 ERDAAKEAAKN
+61 
-72 FLQTNFAVVK
+72 
-82 NNGKF
+82 
-87 FLVITDV
+87 
-94 RFRYDL
+94 
-100 FFVTEGDKTRV
+100 
-111 KGIVDNYEAPIAN
+111 
-124 GSKTTIKAVLN
+124 
-135 SYIVQY
+135 
-141 GNNCGRIDGV
+141 
-151 DFGWLMNIYKAAAER
+151 
-166 LVLQSTETGK
+166 
-176 VQGID
+176 
-181 KLRINGGEDSTYPY
+181 
-195 KNGEYI
+195 
-201 KGDGPNSTAQDMAN
+201 
-215 SAVTYFKKYFKC
+215 
-227 GTETFNEETR
+227 
-237 GTVTYNKDIYENNSF
+237 
-252 KNRDK
+252 
-257 AQQAITDYNNLSP
+257 
-270 MAQIYLNELE
+270 
-280 IYQDGGPGVGPR
+280 
-292 GISFWQLIQ
+292 
-301 QYNEQLNG
+301 
-309 SQGGGNNPSH
+309 
-319 GPTTGNITDVK
+319 
-330 SLPDAASVAGTQA
+330 
-343 RDFLGGANGST
+343 
-354 TGVVKY
+354 
-360 TYTPGGNDKAP
+360 
-371 VGDISI
+371 
-377 NGTDIGNDGMFTD
+377 
-390 TAKARAAIN
+390 
-399 AYYNL
+399 
-404 QPAAR
+404 
-409 DILDM
+409 
-414 LFLRE
+414 
-419 KTPWGAQLW
+419 
-428 KFSRRM
+428 
-434 ANFESMVQIAE
+434 
-445 SKGDDS
+445 
-451 VKTDPLSKENGAAEM
+451 
-466 LRSTGGFTAPDLGR
+466 
-480 NFTITF
+480 
-486 PRQLERGTDYNYNY
+486 DYNYNY
-500 QVVDGVGVLTVEMY
+500 ALVDSIGVLTVEIY
-514 AGNKQH
+514 KGEKQH
-520 WIEAGLANPEGIKYT
+520 WIEAARNNPKGINYQ
-535 VVLRNPTNGIYHG
+535 VIFRNPTGGDYHEST
-548 AAAGNGNS
+548 AGNGNS

-565 TIALNEYTDE
+565 EISLRKNSDRTDS
-575 MEKFSF
+575 KGF

-604 MVLSVWNSNKN
+604 MVLSVWNSNEN

-637 YEAEAGMVPAVNVK
+637 YEAETGMVPAVNVK

-714 MNGKPMNEKSFE
+714 MNRKPMNEKSFE
-726 NGVWTCPRFFPVQ
+726 NGVWTCPRFFPFQ
-739 DNGNAAMVSTRTFV
+739 DNGSAAMVSTRTFV

-778 SSAVEDALN
+778 SSAVKAALN
-787 KAYKDNYQVNTD
+787 KAYIDNGGTGSIAV
-799 MTISLQPKTNMEKD
+799 SLQPGIEAEKD
-813 IGAVGDNGINVIYD
+813 IGAVGDTGISVAYD

-834 TTFDSKKGMPTL
+834 TTFDSEKGMPTL

-858 AEIKEN
+858 TEIKGN
-864 GTVAGFHAHPFETNN
+864 GAVAGFHAHPFETNN

-889 DSVMKGFIEEHRDTN
+889 DSVMKGFIEEHKDTN
-904 HTRTYGYPSNT
+904 HTRTYDYSSNT

-930 DGMTVYFSFTQAY
+930 DGVTVYFSFTQAY

-968 PFVATTQTDMTAGGP
+968 PFVATTQTDMTASGP
-983 EENREYSEPFAV
+983 EENRKYSEPFAV

-1022 VSGHSEWSGEYTVYL
+1022 VSGHSEWNGEYTVYL

-1082 GICFKTGSFSPF
+1082 GICFKTRSFSPF

-1208 GGVDSPTTF
+1208 GEVDSPTTF
-1217 DAGIGAYVGMALASV
+1217 DAGIGAYVSMALASV
-1232 GGMAWIRRRKR
+1232 GGMAWMSRKKR

>member
-1 MMKKL
+1 MMKKV

-16 LGLCTSA
+16 LGLVVPVWGNDLPSGTEPLFFYGQDNKQEWHYFNGTGLGQGNSVTFDRVYKDEGNDSYTQLTGFTVDSQATAAGLTATVNGGALTVTAANDCD
-23 IAETNGESE
+23 AEVKFVVIEA
-32 DVQTGNETYTMETVL
+32 
-47 AGVDALTLEDVAES
+47 AGVKYALRVIVNES
-61 ERDAAKEAAKN
+61 S
-72 FLQTNFAVVK
+72 
-82 NNGKF
+82 G
-87 FLVITDV
+87 
-94 RFRYDL
+94 
-100 FFVTEGDKTRV
+100 G
-111 KGIVDNYEAPIAN
+111 
-124 GSKTTIKAVLN
+124 
-135 SYIVQY
+135 
-141 GNNCGRIDGV
+141 
-151 DFGWLMNIYKAAAER
+151 
-166 LVLQSTETGK
+166 
-176 VQGID
+176 QG
-181 KLRINGGEDSTYPY
+181 G
-195 KNGEYI
+195 
-201 KGDGPNSTAQDMAN
+201 Q
-215 SAVTYFKKYFKC
+215 
-227 GTETFNEETR
+227 
-237 GTVTYNKDIYENNSF
+237 
-252 KNRDK
+252 
-257 AQQAITDYNNLSP
+257 
-270 MAQIYLNELE
+270 
-280 IYQDGGPGVGPR
+280 GGP
-292 GISFWQLIQ
+292 
-301 QYNEQLNG
+301 
-309 SQGGGNNPSH
+309 
-319 GPTTGNITDVK
+319 PTTGQIK
-330 SLPDAASVAGTQA
+330 DAKQLTGDKPAIDMALDYLGIGTSGAAGSVTY
-343 RDFLGGANGST
+343 
-354 TGVVKY
+354 KY
-360 TYTPGGNDKAP
+360 VDGGNS
-371 VGDISI
+371 DISI
-377 NGTDIGNDGMFTD
+377 NGTSIGPDGLFTD
-390 TAKARAAIN
+390 TAAARAAVN
-399 AYYNL
+399 AYYSL
-404 QPAAR
+404 QPAAQN
-409 DILDM
+409 ILDT
-414 LFLRE
+414 LYLRVNDE
-419 KTPWGAQLW
+419 LW
-428 KFSRRM
+428 MFSRRM
-434 ANFESMVQIAE
+434 DYFRQLVQIAE
-445 SKGDDS
+445 AKGDDS
-451 VKTDPLSKENGAAEM
+451 VPTDPLDSENEAAVM
-466 LRSTGGFTAPDLGR
+466 LKNGGFTAPALGR
-480 NFTITF
+480 DMTITF
-486 PRQLERGTDYNYNY
+486 PEQLVRGVDYNYNY
-500 QVVDGVGVLTVEMY
+500 ALVDSIGVLTVEIY
-514 AGNKQH
+514 KGEKQH
-520 WIEAGLANPEGIKYT
+520 WIEAARNNPKGINYQ
-535 VVLRNPTNGIYHG
+535 VIFRNPTGGDYHEST
-548 AAAGNGNS
+548 AGNGNS

-565 TIALNEYTDE
+565 EISLRKNSDRTDS
-575 MEKFSF
+575 KGF

-604 MVLSVWNSNKN
+604 MVLSVWNSNEN

-637 YEAEAGMVPAVNVK
+637 YEAETGMVPAVNVK

-714 MNGKPMNEKSFE
+714 MNRKPMNEKSFE
-726 NGVWTCPRFFPVQ
+726 NGVWTCPRFFPFQ
-739 DNGNAAMVSTRTFV
+739 DNGSAAMVSTRTFV

-778 SSAVEDALN
+778 SSAVKAALN
-787 KAYKDNYQVNTD
+787 KAYIDNGGTGSIAV
-799 MTISLQPKTNMEKD
+799 SLQPGIEAEKD
-813 IGAVGDNGINVIYD
+813 IGAVGDTGISVAYD

-834 TTFDSKKGMPTL
+834 TTFDSEKGMPTL

-858 AEIKEN
+858 TEIKGN
-864 GTVAGFHAHPFETNN
+864 GAVAGFHAHPFETNN

-889 DSVMKGFIEEHRDTN
+889 DSVMKGFIEEHKDTN
-904 HTRTYGYPSNT
+904 HTRTYDYSSNT

-930 DGMTVYFSFTQAY
+930 DGVTVYFSFTQAY

-968 PFVATTQTDMTAGGP
+968 PFVATTQTDMTASGP
-983 EENREYSEPFAV
+983 EENRKYSEPFAV

-1022 VSGHSEWSGEYTVYL
+1022 VSGHSEWNGEYTVYL

-1082 GICFKTGSFSPF
+1082 GICFKTRSFSPF

-1208 GGVDSPTTF
+1208 GEVDSPTTF
-1217 DAGIGAYVGMALASV
+1217 DAGIGAYVSMALASV
-1232 GGMAWIRRRKR
+1232 GGMAWMRRRKR

>member
-1 MMKKL
+1 MMKKV

-61 ERDAAKEAAKN
+61 ERGAAKEAAKN
-72 FLQTNFAVVK
+72 FLQTNFAVVT

-141 GNNCGRIDGV
+141 GNNCGRTDGV

-215 SAVTYFKKYFKC
+215 SAVTYFKKYFEC

-309 SQGGGNNPSH
+309 SQGGGNNPG
-319 GPTTGNITDVK
+319 GPPPSTGNVTDV
-330 SLPDAASVAGTQA
+330 SNLPGNGQPNEEAKV
-343 RDFLGGANGST
+343 FLGQNGYME
-354 TGVVKY
+354 Y
-360 TYTPGGNDKAP
+360 TYTSEYES
-371 VGDISI
+371 DISFRGVSI
-377 NGTDIGNDGMFTD
+377 DNKGRFVE
-390 TAKARAAIN
+390 AQKVRAAIT
-399 AYYNL
+399 AYKNL
-404 QPAAR
+404 SQEAKS
-409 DILDM
+409 ILNN
-414 LFLRE
+414 LRICADDE
-419 KTPWGAQLW
+419 QWT
-428 KFSRRM
+428 FSRRM
-434 ANFESMVQIAE
+434 WHLERMLYFSESSNSSRVTPVTMPKDGVVEA
-445 SKGDDS
+445 
-451 VKTDPLSKENGAAEM
+451 M
-466 LRSTGGFTAPDLGR
+466 LEAGFTAPVLGDD
-480 NFTITF
+480 FAVAF
-486 PRQLERGTDYNYNY
+486 PSQLERYKDYDYNYSIIDN
-500 QVVDGVGVLTVEMY
+500 VGVLTVEVR
-514 AGNKQH
+514 AGDRAHWLEAASASDDGDITYGIVFRNKT
-520 WIEAGLANPEGIKYT
+520 GAN
-535 VVLRNPTNGIYHG
+535 YHG
-548 AAAGNGNS
+548 SAFGNGGSGYWQVWAANEETLKNS
-556 GVWDAWAKG
+556 GKA
-565 TIALNEYTDE
+565 TTHYNSL
-575 MEKFSF
+575 
-581 GLAAVNTRDGFM
+581 GLAAVNQQNGVM

-604 MVLSVWNSNKN
+604 MALSVWNNASSAK
-615 MNEGSPVKNLVL
+615 EGAPVKHLL
-627 VRIRVVDQFS
+627 TMRIRIVDQFT
-637 YEAEAGMVPAVNVK
+637 YEAEAGMGEEVLPAVNVQ
-651 DEERVKVTGVNAE
+651 DEKRVSYTLNGENTWRVV
-664 IWNVTREAERLVVR
+664 REKERLVVR
-678 PKDGTLASK
+678 PAEGTLADK
-687 FENGQISP
+687 FAANNDWSNV
-695 IGTLTIKAPEGYTE
+695 IGTLTVATPIAGYK
-709 LDSVI
+709 LAAV
-714 MNGKPMNEKSFE
+714 NGNPVN
-726 NGVWTCPRFFPVQ
+726 NGGDTWICDRFFPQ
-739 DNGNAAMVSTRTFV
+739 SN
-753 LNWKSGSGQNA
+753 GQNTSGVVTTRQFTLTWTSNSDQYA
-764 KYFPETFTLYFGES
+764 ETFTLYIGEN
-778 SSAVEDALN
+778 SAVVKNELN
-787 KAYKDNYQVNTD
+787 EAYKELNNGRT
-799 MTISLQPKTNMEKD
+799 TIVAFQSANDAQQD
-813 IGAVGDNGINVIYD
+813 ISDVSGSSVDVVYD
-827 EITGGFH
+827 SVTGGFH
-834 TTFDSKKGMPTL
+834 TTFDSSKPMPT
-846 ALLEKGMVIEPS
+846 AEQLEQGMVIEPG
-858 AEIKEN
+858 EGIDK
-864 GTVAGFHAHPFETNN
+864 TKVARFHVHPFQTNA
-879 DPQNMGSSWF
+879 DPADSTSDWF
-889 DSVMKGFIEEHRDTN
+889 KDILKGFQKERED
-904 HTRTYGYPSNT
+904 SNKSDQIFDYKAT
-915 VARTIPFVAT
+915 EDNIARTIPFVAT
-925 NKLVR
+925 NSVTH
-930 DGMTVYFSFTQAY
+930 GGVTVYFAFTQAY
-943 RGMVI
+943 RGKVI

-968 PFVATTQTDMTAGGP
+968 PFVATTQTDMTASGP
-983 EENREYSEPFAV
+983 EENRKYSEPFAV

-1022 VSGHSEWSGEYTVYL
+1022 VSGHSEWNGEYTVYL
-1037 PYSYLEITDAEAQ
+1037 PYSYLKITDAEAQ

-1082 GICFKTGSFSPF
+1082 GICFKTSSFSPF

-1232 GGMAWIRRRKR
+1232 GGMAWMRRRKR